1 MIIPIKKIILEGNS
15 SIVNSVMN
23 GVKVLLK
30 PKPTIQKPTDL
41 NHPLGINFDDEKVA
55 PDHAKILASSFKKA
69 FE

>member
-23 GVKVLLK
+23 GVKVMLK
-30 PKPTIQKPTDL
+30 PKPTDL